1 MSNKEKIDAVLSP
14 RYFTNKP
21 LDNTKK
27 SVVDYGAYGQ
37 LGNAISNVGGM
48 IAKGVKDY
56 DNLKLQQFKAV
67 ANEKQNTYLQMM
79 QETNSQDERETL
91 TNNFKNDI
99 NKLAEDK
106 KMLND
111 RQRNMWD
118 SKYKSAYFMTIDEQH
133 NTESFL
139 GTRRNVRAEGVKSA
153 QILADSVTA
162 DDDKFAIVLSDAQK
176 IKDTLKQYTQQKD
189 FDILDL
195 SITNAIYERKA
206 MADINAG
213 KAEKV
218 AKDMEAGGVEYKVSP
233 ENAGK
238 LGAYANKI
246 YHIQIQNDMA
256 MQAIARSTSSS
267 GSTDFVKASNM
278 LLSEASAGRISFE
291 DIQGAMQI
299 ITSLQNV
306 SEKNKAI
313 QADNSF
319 MNKYNLGL
327 EMKKQGKPITDIVNM
342 IHAYDP
348 YLKPR
353 EEESLVKFF
362 IEDETTSGVGPNK
375 GLGTNYSQIL
385 EKIVNKEITLE
396 SDPRLLI
403 ARVNGEI
410 TENGLKALQTNIKTV
425 QAPEAQTVAKDIL
438 EKATALYAS
447 NTNFFTAS
455 EAEKGYIKQR
465 LMDYIGSVDQS
476 TPNGRTEV
484 DKLRDLG
491 YLQSFITKTR
501 AEYDGTMQDTQ
512 ARIDLQDKYAEVKK
526 TVNNQILEL
535 TDRLNAGTL
544 NEKEFTKGLENIIK
558 TNQYKKD
565 KDVLEYYAIDE
576 EMKQLTDLYN
586 IKKNS
591 IKQNEKNIPKDIE
604 IEKIKKEL
612 IIRAASDVSVPNKAK
627 PKNIGLSLKDPIK
640 SGMSIEELTNVYEKG
655 GLK

>member
-1 MSNKEKIDAVLSP
+1 MNNKEKIDAVLSP

-48 IAKGVKDY
+48 IAKGVEDY

-79 QETNSQDERETL
+79 QETNSQDERDTL

-111 RQRNMWD
+111 RQRNIWD
-118 SKYKSAYFMTIDEQH
+118 SKYKSAYFMTVDEQH

-162 DDDKFAIVLSDAQK
+162 DDDKFAIILSDAQK
-176 IKDTLKQYTQQKD
+176 IKDTLKQYTAQKD

-206 MADINAG
+206 MADISAG
-213 KAEKV
+213 KAAEV
-218 AKDMEAGGVEYKVSP
+218 AKDMDAGGIKYKVSS
-233 ENAGK
+233 ENASK
-238 LGAYANKI
+238 ISAYANKI
-246 YHIQIQNDMA
+246 YRTQLQNDMA
-256 MQAIARSTSSS
+256 MSAISKSTSIS
-267 GSTDFVKASNM
+267 GDTDFVKASNI
-278 LLSEASAGRISFE
+278 LLNEASAGRVEFE
-291 DIQGAMQI
+291 DIQGAIQI
-299 ITSLQNV
+299 ISSLQNV

-313 QADNSF
+313 LADNSF
-319 MNKYNLGL
+319 MTKYNTAV
-327 EMKKQGKPITDIVNM
+327 EMKAKGKNNVEILNYIRS
-342 IHAYDP
+342 YDR
-348 YLKPR
+348 YLTPR
-353 EEESLVKFF
+353 DEEMLVKLYT
-362 IEDETTSGVGPNK
+362 DEENTTGTGANK
-375 GLGTNYSQIL
+375 GLGEGYSAIL
-385 EKIVNKEITLE
+385 EKVVNKEITSE
-396 SDPRLLI
+396 SDPRI
-403 ARVNGEI
+403 YRARLEGGL
-410 TENGLKALQTNIKTV
+410 TERGLNALQSNIKIIQT
-425 QAPEAQTVAKDIL
+425 PETHAVAKDIL

-535 TDRLNAGTL
+535 TDKLNAGTL
-544 NEKEFTKGLENIIK
+544 NEKEFTKALESIIK

-565 KDVLEYYAIDE
+565 KDVLEYYNIDE

-604 IEKIKKEL
+604 IKKIKKEL
-612 IIRAASDVSVPNKAK
+612 VIRAASDVSVPNKAK

-640 SGMSIEELTNVYEKG
+640 AGMGIEELTNAYEKG